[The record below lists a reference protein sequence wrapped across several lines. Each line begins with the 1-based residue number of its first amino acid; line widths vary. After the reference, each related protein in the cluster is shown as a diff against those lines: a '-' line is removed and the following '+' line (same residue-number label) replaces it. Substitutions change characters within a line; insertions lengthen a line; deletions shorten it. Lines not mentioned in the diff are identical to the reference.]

1 MSHPPVVLASVSP
14 RRRELLRQIL
24 PEFGVVESLATELH
38 DATIPPRRLCELNAE
53 RKAWAVAERYPEHLV
68 IGADTLV
75 FLDEEPLGKP
85 ADLDEARAML
95 RRLSGRIH
103 RVITGVCLI
112 HRQGSRVWM
121 FSEVTY
127 VRFRELGE
135 SDIEEYLKLVPV
147 LDKAGAYAI
156 QHEGH
161 RIVDKV
167 EGSFSNV
174 IGLPVESVKAA
185 LDRW

>member
-1 MSHPPVVLASVSP
+1 
-14 RRRELLRQIL
+14 
-24 PEFGVVESLATELH
+24 
-38 DATIPPRRLCELNAE
+38 LNAE

-185 LDRW
+185 LERW